1 MSTLADKIRA
11 QHISNFAKPLSPYAV
26 ALSTDKLHLA
36 GVSPFVRST
45 LPAKASRR
53 QQANALAQ
61 DYKAHKK
68 LRRTLTLTLA
78 PRVTNGWE
86 WTVRKVMPSY

>member
-11 QHISNFAKPLSPYAV
+11 QHISNFVKPLSPYAS

-36 GVSPFVRST
+36 GVSSHLRSS
-45 LPAKASRR
+45 LPTKASRR

-68 LRRTLTLTLA
+68 MRRTLTLA
-78 PRVTNGWE
+78 PRVANGWE